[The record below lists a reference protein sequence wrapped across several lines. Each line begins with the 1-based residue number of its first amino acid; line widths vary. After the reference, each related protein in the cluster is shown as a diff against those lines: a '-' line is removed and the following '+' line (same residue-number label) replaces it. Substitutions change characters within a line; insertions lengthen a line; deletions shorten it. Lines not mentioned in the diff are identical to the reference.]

1 MNKIK
6 VLFFVFIGVSVLDII
21 GIIFKIPILI
31 QVFKPLILL
40 SLLILYTVS
49 VLKLNKLYVFALI
62 FSFFGDV
69 FLMFSG
75 ELYFIIGLVSFLI
88 AHLLFIKIVINQ
100 IQKQPISKVII
111 SIIPFFVLFLGLIL
125 FLKNFLDD
133 LLIPVIIY
141 GLTICTFGT
150 VSLINYL
157 STKSKKSLLML
168 VGAIVFISSDSVLA
182 INKFYNSSHLLE
194 IIIMITYVLAQYL
207 IFRSMVY
214 EYKIKR

>member
-62 FSFFGDV
+62 FSFLGDV